1 MTENDY
7 VELLASTGEISRLT
21 EGDDGW
27 WTFEGA
33 LDSWVFSTDA
43 GHGFLTSFD
52 PPDGPTIALGS
63 LLMTARGR
71 RLVVASI
78 LVKEQ
83 RLKIILM
90 PEE

>member
-7 VELLASTGEISRLT
+7 VELRGRDRTRRLV
-21 EGDDGW
+21 ERDDGW
-27 WTFEGA
+27 WVLDGTPEG
-33 LDSWVFSTDA
+33 WQFSRDA

-52 PPDGPTIALGS
+52 PPDGPHTALGS
-63 LLMTARGR
+63 VLVTARGR

-78 LVKEQ
+78 LMKDEQ
-83 RLKIILM
+83 LKVILM